1 MGSMPLLESEM
12 SLSMPAA
19 VADLEGKARK
29 LLARRLTGSM
39 SMSAPIFEAEMSLSI
54 PSLRRLTESISMS
67 APIFEADMSM
77 GSMPLLESEMSL
89 SIPVA
94 IVEPKDEGL
103 AIAKP
108 EGKARKLRA
117 GHA

>member
-1 MGSMPLLESEM
+1 MP
-12 SLSMPAA
+12 
-19 VADLEGKARK
+19 
-29 LLARRLTGSM
+29 
-39 SMSAPIFEAEMSLSI
+39 
-54 PSLRRLTESISMS
+54 

-89 SIPVA
+89 SMPVA